1 MKFTTFATLVQA
13 KVRDVAQPGS
23 ASRSWREG
31 RKQKNM
37 YSVYILYSESLMNYY
52 VGSTENLEKR
62 IKEHNSAK
70 GNYTSKG
77 VPWKLMIKIEKGTR
91 SEAVSLEMKI
101 KKRGI
106 KRYLQDNSLIDFSGR
121 SAAR

>member
-1 MKFTTFATLVQA
+1 
-13 KVRDVAQPGS
+13 
-23 ASRSWREG
+23 
-31 RKQKNM
+31 M

-77 VPWKLMIKIEKGTR
+77 VPWKLMIKIEKETR